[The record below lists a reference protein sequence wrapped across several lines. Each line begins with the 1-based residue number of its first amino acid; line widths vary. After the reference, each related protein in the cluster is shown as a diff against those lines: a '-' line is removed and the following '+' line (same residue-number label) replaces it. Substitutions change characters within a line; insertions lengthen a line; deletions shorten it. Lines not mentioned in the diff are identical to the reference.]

1 MKAKQPQAN
10 IICTGCVCRWGRPG
24 THFPRGLDSLPDAEE
39 ADDPHC
45 QETQGQVPLQ
55 GPDVLDPGGDAQHV
69 ASVGWGGHMRLERHT
84 RTVRSREEGWKYG
97 REGGV
102 WGEVAVELE
111 TGLRKSD

>member
-1 MKAKQPQAN
+1 M
-10 IICTGCVCRWGRPG
+10 CRRGRVWGGG

-69 ASVGWGGHMRLERHT
+69 ASAGGHERLERDTHA
-84 RTVRSREEGWKYG
+84 SLGPGGW
-97 REGGV
+97 RVGV
-102 WGEVAVELE
+102 WEWG
-111 TGLRKSD
+111 

>member
-1 MKAKQPQAN
+1 MKAKLPPGN
-10 IICTGCVCRWGRPG
+10 IICTGCVCRRGRGGGGG

-69 ASVGWGGHMRLERHT
+69 ASAGGHERLERDTHA
-84 RTVRSREEGWKYG
+84 SSGP
-97 REGGV
+97 GGLECGSV
-102 WGEVAVELE
+102 GVGVVGASVELE
-111 TGLRKSD
+111 TGPRKSD

>member
-1 MKAKQPQAN
+1 M
-10 IICTGCVCRWGRPG
+10 CVSAGEGWGGG

-69 ASVGWGGHMRLERHT
+69 ASAGGHERLERDTHASSGPGGLECGS
-84 RTVRSREEGWKYG
+84 VGVGGEGS
-97 REGGV
+97 GGV
-102 WGEVAVELE
+102 CR
-111 TGLRKSD
+111 T

>member
-1 MKAKQPQAN
+1 M
-10 IICTGCVCRWGRPG
+10 CVSAGERWGGGG

-69 ASVGWGGHMRLERHT
+69 ASAGGHEQLDRETRTHRQVRGGWSAGVWVWGG
-84 RTVRSREEGWKYG
+84 
-97 REGGV
+97 EGGGV
-102 WGEVAVELE
+102 CR
-111 TGLRKSD
+111 T